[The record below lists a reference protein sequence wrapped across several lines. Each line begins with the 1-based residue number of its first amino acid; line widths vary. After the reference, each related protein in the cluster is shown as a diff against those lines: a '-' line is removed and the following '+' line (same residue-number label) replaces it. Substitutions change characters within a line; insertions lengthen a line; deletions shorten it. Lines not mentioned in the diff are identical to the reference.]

1 MHRPNSGGHRNEE
14 TFKSNKRN
22 RNRNR
27 NTGKETARNVEKYQ
41 NLESFDDETIE
52 LSSFRHFAS
61 DFGLL
66 DFETGMRELNVLF
79 AMVSI
84 YFFLRIQLLKK

>member
-27 NTGKETARNVEKYQ
+27 NRNTGKETARSVEKYQ

-84 YFFLRIQLLKK
+84 YFFLRI